1 MPRPWPKSKAFLA
14 SDLGRRMVDAD
25 VAAATL
31 GEANIDKVM
40 EGELAVP
47 STPKRDAIV
56 DKLVRATHSAE
67 STVQVFLS
75 MGEAVAV
82 GTAIGSG
89 LDPSAVAERARKSS
103 ASRAARRWRRRC
115 ASPCADSSPIATA
128 T

>member
-1 MPRPWPKSKAFLA
+1 MVKAQAFLA
-14 SDLGRRMVDAD
+14 SDLGRRMVAAD

-40 EGELAVP
+40 DGELAVP
-47 STPKRDAIV
+47 STPKREAMV
-56 DKLVRATHSAE
+56 DKLERATHSAE

-89 LDPSAVAERARKSS
+89 LDPGAVAERARKSGE
-103 ASRAARRWRRRC
+103 AGRAEMEETMRG
-115 ASPCADSSPIATA
+115 PCADFSPIVTA
-128 T
+128 A